1 MADRRKFPMTCCTIS
16 YMDKHVDA
24 GQMNAKG
31 LQDTHA
37 YTLIGA
43 KTVTL
48 ADLSTE
54 RLLKIRNPYG

>member
-1 MADRRKFPMTCCTIS
+1 MTCCTLS
-16 YMDKHVDA
+16 YIDKHVDA